1 MEGAGSRWRELFS
14 LLNALE
20 RRDDADALAA
30 WSTLSAWLAEVARR
44 PVPSR
49 LLLRPDLSDRDAAP
63 PCPGCDMPLRRVVD
77 LVACTACLGV
87 YHRRCLPDGRPC
99 PCEVLDRQAG

>member
-1 MEGAGSRWRELFS
+1 MDGAASRWRDLFS

-20 RRDDADALAA
+20 RRDESDSLAA

-44 PVPSR
+44 PVPPR
-49 LLLRPDLSDRDAAP
+49 LLLRPDPADLEAP
-63 PCPGCDMPLRRVVD
+63 PCPGCAMPLRRIVE
-77 LVACTACLGV
+77 LVACTVCLGV

-99 PCEVLDRQAG
+99 PCEVLDRQVAR